1 LVAVVAV
8 IVHDGG
14 GGGGGSLWVGGDCL
28 GFWLLKGKVTLE
40 I

>member
-1 LVAVVAV
+1 MMVVVEAAAV
-8 IVHDGG
+8 
-14 GGGGGSLWVGGDCL
+14 WVGGDCL